1 MNEQLKASE
10 LEREREREGWSK
22 ALWITGFQNVL
33 TTLAGKM
40 FARGIK
46 F

>member
-10 LEREREREGWSK
+10 QEWKRDREGGSK
-22 ALWITGFQNVL
+22 ALWITGFQNML